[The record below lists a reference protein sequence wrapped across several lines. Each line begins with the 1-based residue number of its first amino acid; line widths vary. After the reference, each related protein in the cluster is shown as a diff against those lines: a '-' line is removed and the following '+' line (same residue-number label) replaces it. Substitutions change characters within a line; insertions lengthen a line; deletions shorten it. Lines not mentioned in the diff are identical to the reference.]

1 MRVRLSMFSVSC
13 ATFIRCYYKD
23 TISKTNYFRGKACSK
38 NSSLR
43 RWRRG
48 GGVQG
53 LTPLYRPIRGCTA
66 GQGMVF
72 VLSVLNRVYDFVR
85 VCPKQVYNFLRVY
98 NQVYNFVGVRLN
110 CKQGIVCCGI
120 DLICLMKFV
129 CTPVYKSIDYY
140 VYLLYCN
147 FQ

>member
-1 MRVRLSMFSVSC
+1 MRVPPSMFSVTS
-13 ATFIRCYYKD
+13 ATFIRNYYQD

-53 LTPLYRPIRGCTA
+53 LTS

-72 VLSVLNRVYDFVR
+72 DLSVLNRVYDFFR

-110 CKQGIVCCGI
+110 YKQGIV
-120 DLICLMKFV
+120 
-129 CTPVYKSIDYY
+129 
-140 VYLLYCN
+140 
-147 FQ
+147 

>member
-13 ATFIRCYYKD
+13 ATFIRCYYQD
-23 TISKTNYFRGKACSK
+23 TISKTNNFRGKACSK

-48 GGVQG
+48 GGGGGVQG
-53 LTPLYRPIRGCTA
+53 LTA

-98 NQVYNFVGVRLN
+98 NQVYHFVGVRLN
-110 CKQGIVCCGI
+110 CKQGIVCCRI

-147 FQ
+147 

>member
-1 MRVRLSMFSVSC
+1 MEEG
-13 ATFIRCYYKD
+13 
-23 TISKTNYFRGKACSK
+23 RG
-38 NSSLR
+38 
-43 RWRRG
+43 G

-53 LTPLYRPIRGCTA
+53 LTA

-85 VCPKQVYNFLRVY
+85 VCPKQMYNFLRVY
-98 NQVYNFVGVRLN
+98 NQVYNFVGVCLN
-110 CKQGIVCCGI
+110 CKQGIVCCRI

>member
-13 ATFIRCYYKD
+13 ATFIRCYYQD
-23 TISKTNYFRGKACSK
+23 TIRKTNYFRGKASSK

-53 LTPLYRPIRGCTA
+53 LTA
-66 GQGMVF
+66 GQDMVF

-98 NQVYNFVGVRLN
+98 NQVYHFVGVRLN
-110 CKQGIVCCGI
+110 CKQGIVCCRI

-147 FQ
+147 

>member
-1 MRVRLSMFSVSC
+1 MRVPLSMFSVSS
-13 ATFIRCYYKD
+13 ATFIRCYYQD
-23 TISKTNYFRGKACSK
+23 TISKPNYFRGKACST
-38 NSSLR
+38 NSCLR

-48 GGVQG
+48 GGGGVQE

-98 NQVYNFVGVRLN
+98 NQVYNFV
-110 CKQGIVCCGI
+110 
-120 DLICLMKFV
+120 
-129 CTPVYKSIDYY
+129 
-140 VYLLYCN
+140 
-147 FQ
+147 

>member
-13 ATFIRCYYKD
+13 ATFIRCYYQD
-23 TISKTNYFRGKACSK
+23 TISKTNNFRGKACSK

-53 LTPLYRPIRGCTA
+53 LTA

-110 CKQGIVCCGI
+110 YKQGIV
-120 DLICLMKFV
+120 
-129 CTPVYKSIDYY
+129 
-140 VYLLYCN
+140 
-147 FQ
+147 

>member
-1 MRVRLSMFSVSC
+1 MRVPPSMFSVSS
-13 ATFIRCYYKD
+13 ATFIRCYYQD

-53 LTPLYRPIRGCTA
+53 LTS

-72 VLSVLNRVYDFVR
+72 DLSVLNRVYDFFR

-110 CKQGIVCCGI
+110 YKQGIV
-120 DLICLMKFV
+120 
-129 CTPVYKSIDYY
+129 
-140 VYLLYCN
+140 
-147 FQ
+147 

>member
-13 ATFIRCYYKD
+13 ATFIRCYYQD

-48 GGVQG
+48 AGVQG
-53 LTPLYRPIRGCTA
+53 LTA

-85 VCPKQVYNFLRVY
+85 VCPKQVHNFLRVY

-110 CKQGIVCCGI
+110 YKQGNV
-120 DLICLMKFV
+120 
-129 CTPVYKSIDYY
+129 
-140 VYLLYCN
+140 
-147 FQ
+147 

>member
-1 MRVRLSMFSVSC
+1 MRVPPSMFSVSC
-13 ATFIRCYYKD
+13 ATFIRCYYQD
-23 TISKTNYFRGKACSK
+23 TISKTNNFRGKACSK

-48 GGVQG
+48 RGGGGGVRG
-53 LTPLYRPIRGCTA
+53 LTA

-98 NQVYNFVGVRLN
+98 NQVYHFVGVRLN
-110 CKQGIVCCGI
+110 CKQGIVCCRI

-147 FQ
+147 

>member
-13 ATFIRCYYKD
+13 ATFIRCYYQD

-48 GGVQG
+48 AG
-53 LTPLYRPIRGCTA
+53 LTA

-98 NQVYNFVGVRLN
+98 NQVYHFVGVRLN
-110 CKQGIVCCGI
+110 CKQGIVCCRI

-147 FQ
+147 CQ

>member
-13 ATFIRCYYKD
+13 ATFIRCYYQD

-53 LTPLYRPIRGCTA
+53 LTA

-85 VCPKQVYNFLRVY
+85 VCPKQVYNFLRVF
-98 NQVYNFVGVRLN
+98 NQVYNFVGVHLN
-110 CKQGIVCCGI
+110 CKQGIVCCRI

-147 FQ
+147 

>member
-13 ATFIRCYYKD
+13 ATFIRCYYQD

-53 LTPLYRPIRGCTA
+53 LTA

-98 NQVYNFVGVRLN
+98 NQVYNFVGVHLN
-110 CKQGIVCCGI
+110 CKQGIVCCRI

-147 FQ
+147 

>member
-1 MRVRLSMFSVSC
+1 MQHLVCLITRTRLVKQIIF
-13 ATFIRCYYKD
+13 A
-23 TISKTNYFRGKACSK
+23 GKPVLKILLC
-38 NSSLR
+38 
-43 RWRRG
+43 G
-48 GGVQG
+48 DGGGEGGVQG

-85 VCPKQVYNFLRVY
+85 VCPKQVYNFLCVY

-110 CKQGIVCCGI
+110 CKQGIVCCRI
-120 DLICLMKFV
+120 ELICLMKFV

>member
-1 MRVRLSMFSVSC
+1 M
-13 ATFIRCYYKD
+13 
-23 TISKTNYFRGKACSK
+23 
-38 NSSLR
+38 
-43 RWRRG
+43 
-48 GGVQG
+48 QG
-53 LTPLYRPIRGCTA
+53 LTA

-110 CKQGIVCCGI
+110 YKQGIACCMI

-129 CTPVYKSIDYY
+129 CTPVY
-140 VYLLYCN
+140 N
-147 FQ
+147 